1 MTTKACKKSGRKHTP
16 ITSEAQQGAMGI
28 AYAAKKGK
36 VSASKLGGPA
46 KEMFKSMPQAELK
59 RHLVESKGKELP
71 QKVSAQAK
79 FEKMRMKQGAKH
91 H

>member
-1 MTTKACKKSGRKHTP
+1 MPKGKHRKHTP
-16 ITSEAQQGAMGI
+16 IKSEAQQGAMGI
-28 AYAAKKGK
+28 AYSAKKGK
-36 VSASKLGGPA
+36 IPISKLGGPA
-46 KEMFKSMPQAELK
+46 KEMFESMPKAELK